1 MSKLRWAIC
10 LAVTL
15 ASATYG
21 RADELLGIAKP
32 APKNFGLVTVNPQT
46 GVQSTLATLP
56 PLGPATGTLT
66 YNPITNV
73 ASYYILAGRNRIAE
87 IVNINLG
94 TNQVST
100 VPTKSDLL
108 NTNLT
113 YTVSAS
119 SVSAGGTDELL
130 GVAKPAPKNFNLV
143 TVNPQT
149 GVQSTLA
156 TLPPLGPASGTLTY
170 NPITNLASYY
180 IFTGRNRNAEIVN
193 INLGTNQVS
202 TVPTKSDLLN
212 TNLTYAVSASS
223 VSAGGT
229 NELLGVAK
237 PASKNFNLVTVNPQT
252 GVQSTLATLPPLG
265 PASGTLTY
273 NPIANL
279 ASYYIFAG
287 RNRNAEIVNI
297 NLGTNQVSTVPTK
310 SDLLNTNLTYT
321 VSASSVSTPPSVSTQ
336 PSISVQSTAEVA
348 ADGEFAAFQLMDE
361 FLNLM
366 LDPFVD
372 GRLGNG
378 VGGVSGRAMAFAPD
392 EAASLPPDIALAY
405 AGVLKAPPVVFE
417 QRWTTWGASY
427 GGGNWTNGNAT
438 TGSSN
443 VSAQTYGIAA
453 GMDYHYSPDTIFG
466 FALGGGG
473 TNWGI
478 ASGGTGRSDAFQS
491 GVYGITRSGPAYLAG
506 ALAFANHWMTTNR
519 AALGD
524 ALTATFDAQSY
535 GARLEGGYRYAVLP
549 TLGVTPYAALQ
560 AQDFH
565 TPGFNE
571 SDLSGGGLGLSYA
584 SMNATDVRSEL
595 GARFDNPE
603 VIAGMPLLLRA
614 RLAWAHDWVS
624 NPSLGAAFE
633 TLPGT
638 NFTVYGAPVPQ
649 NSALASAGAELFIT
663 PRLTLLAKFD
673 GAFAPGSQTYT
684 GTGTLRYT
692 W

>member
-1 MSKLRWAIC
+1 MSKLRWSIC

-32 APKNFGLVTVNPQT
+32 APKNFDLVTVNPQT

-56 PLGPATGTLT
+56 PLGPAIGTLT

-73 ASYYILAGRNRIAE
+73 ASYYILTGRNRI
-87 IVNINLG
+87 
-94 TNQVST
+94 
-100 VPTKSDLL
+100 
-108 NTNLT
+108 
-113 YTVSAS
+113 
-119 SVSAGGTDELL
+119 
-130 GVAKPAPKNFNLV
+130 
-143 TVNPQT
+143 
-149 GVQSTLA
+149 
-156 TLPPLGPASGTLTY
+156 
-170 NPITNLASYY
+170 
-180 IFTGRNRNAEIVN
+180 AEIVN

-223 VSAGGT
+223 VS
-229 NELLGVAK
+229 
-237 PASKNFNLVTVNPQT
+237 
-252 GVQSTLATLPPLG
+252 
-265 PASGTLTY
+265 
-273 NPIANL
+273 
-279 ASYYIFAG
+279 
-287 RNRNAEIVNI
+287 
-297 NLGTNQVSTVPTK
+297 
-310 SDLLNTNLTYT
+310 
-321 VSASSVSTPPSVSTQ
+321 TPPSVSTQ
-336 PSISVQSTAEVA
+336 PSISMQSTAEVA

-378 VGGVSGRAMAFAPD
+378 VGGRAMAFAPD

-405 AGVLKAPPVVFE
+405 AGVLKAPPVMFE

-427 GGGNWTNGNAT
+427 GGGNWTNGNAA

-443 VSAQTYGIAA
+443 VSAQTYGFAA

-491 GVYGITRSGPAYLAG
+491 GVYGITRSGPGYLAG

-519 AALGD
+519 AVLGD

-535 GARLEGGYRYAVLP
+535 GARLEGGYRYAMLP

-565 TPGFNE
+565 TSGFNE

-595 GARFDNPE
+595 GA
-603 VIAGMPLLLRA
+603 L
-614 RLAWAHDWVS
+614 
-624 NPSLGAAFE
+624 
-633 TLPGT
+633 
-638 NFTVYGAPVPQ
+638 
-649 NSALASAGAELFIT
+649 
-663 PRLTLLAKFD
+663 
-673 GAFAPGSQTYT
+673 
-684 GTGTLRYT
+684 
-692 W
+692 